1 MKDVQKRET
10 TIIQVNNFY
19 KVTEVIILKSQSVDC
34 LDLEQTYQLQH
45 LDFRALL
52 WTHLLLL
59 LERGW
64 ALVVQEGP
72 QQAVRTNFW
81 EGAWVAV
88 ALRKKLLVWFFFF
101 FNCFGSSS
109 VVCVELQTD
118 GGCDQLLGQ
127 CLLLQIAI
135 SCLLQGK
142 VAGWIEASGWQH
154 RGLHCSRCKFSDA
167 CLYPF
172 RY

>member
-1 MKDVQKRET
+1 MKDVQKRKT

-59 LERGW
+59 LECGW

-88 ALRKKLLVWFFFF
+88 ALRKKLLVCFFFF
-101 FNCFGSSS
+101 SLTALAAVQWS
-109 VVCVELQTD
+109 VLSCRQMEDV
-118 GGCDQLLGQ
+118 
-127 CLLLQIAI
+127 I
-135 SCLLQGK
+135 SCWGS
-142 VAGWIEASGWQH
+142 VC
-154 RGLHCSRCKFSDA
+154 CSK
-167 CLYPF
+167 
-172 RY
+172 